1 MRNSLTLALL
11 SLDFEPVGR
20 WFEAHHRRA
29 HSQHSHSHHSIGG
42 GSSSSESEEEEE
54 EEDQFDEEDESL
66 LLRLD
71 PREWKVFFILLH
83 AFIIHFLPVEFK
95 FQCMYEK

>member
-1 MRNSLTLALL
+1 MVLIALL

-29 HSQHSHSHHSIGG
+29 HSIHSHSHHSLD
-42 GSSSSESEEEEE
+42 SSSSESEEEE

-71 PREWKVFFILLH
+71 PKEWKVFT
-83 AFIIHFLPVEFK
+83 EFTWV
-95 FQCMYEK
+95 